1 MSAKLSPDA
10 RLGEILVR
18 ENLVTPM
25 QLKTAMERVKQTG
38 GPLSHELVLLG
49 TLDENAIVVALAKK
63 FGAARVDLSQ
73 IEIEAKILKMVPR
86 ELVER
91 YTLIPVTK
99 TSNTLVIAMADPGDL
114 DAIDAVKFATQKK
127 IDVVVASERQI
138 REIIEKNYLKEANFE
153 DVAEELGLSD
163 AELELEQEID
173 EDLSAVDLSKMAGD
187 APVIKLVNYILI
199 EAIRKGASDVHIE
212 PFENQLRIRFR
223 IDGILYDV
231 FKPPFKLRHAVIS
244 RVKIMAKLDISERR
258 KPQDGRIK
266 LKLGKGRN
274 IDLRVGIIPT
284 LHGEYVVMRILDETN
299 LQLDMT
305 KLGFE
310 EAGLATFKEGLHST
324 FGLVLVTGP
333 TGSGKTT
340 TLYSALAELNK
351 TTENILTVED
361 PIEYNLFGIKQIEV
375 NEPVGLTFAGALRS
389 FLRLDPDII
398 LVGEIRDYETSEIA
412 TKAALTGHLVLSTLH
427 TNDAPSTIGR
437 LLQMGIEPFMVAS
450 TLKMIV
456 AQRLVR
462 RLCQQCLEPVEI
474 DSSHLIDLG
483 VPPEEASKF
492 KIMRSRGC
500 PHCNNT
506 GYKGRVALYE
516 IMPIT
521 EELREFIVNGASA
534 TELKREAIRLGMK
547 TLRMSALTKLKE
559 GLTSLEEVVRV
570 TSND

>member
-333 TGSGKTT
+333 TGSGNTT